1 MPWGTLAGWVLDHRR
16 LVWAVLLTSVV
27 LALGIGF
34 PPKIEP
40 NLLALLPP
48 DQPEAQALRELHASE
63 GGANVV
69 TLAFDGEPAVLEPFL
84 GALATE
90 LERSERIR
98 FAVHGID
105 EDLATRLGLLQI
117 DAADVAALSGRMR
130 GALALGPAL
139 NPIVTQQLMAMGP
152 VTERIEAIITAP
164 RSLPGSEAGSGRLLV
179 RPVGSSHDPLFSLAL
194 MEELEA
200 TVDAALADAPGVSLE
215 WIGGA
220 YRHNVEDYKGIQQD
234 AWWTGGAS
242 LLLVLTVIAFSFR
255 SAKAILLVSVP
266 LLMSLT
272 VTLGLARLLVGSLNT
287 YTSFGSAIL
296 AGLGIDFAVHLV
308 GRYRE
313 LRADGLQLREAI
325 VSAWDRVGPPCA
337 TAALTSSAGFL
348 ALSVADFRG
357 FAQLGVLLAAGIM
370 VALSMMVVVLP
381 LLIPVL
387 DARAPLL
394 RGTGQ
399 ATGQSTSTYAL
410 APGLLMVLVIAT
422 GLLGATRLP
431 KLGWE
436 YDVSALRR
444 DGLAYAELDEEERAL
459 ARESY
464 SPVVVTFPSAE
475 ERAAAVARTEALAA
489 DERLPHIERIV
500 SIESV
505 IPADQGE
512 RLAALIELQGLL
524 EDPNN
529 RYLPPPLIQ
538 RLQPLRGLELAPL
551 TPGDLP
557 APIRTLLGADQPDTH
572 RLLLLPRGNMWDLRQ
587 AAALQSEVALA
598 IEEHPAA
605 GEYVALGALYRVM
618 VHDIPIVGLL
628 ALVLVTLLTAIDLR
642 RPHWIAGAIGT
653 LLAGLIWAGS
663 ALQLSGVRLTMVN
676 IVGIPILLG
685 IGVDVVIHL
694 LHRLAEEGPGGV
706 RRALSTTGI
715 AAAISAVTTILSF
728 CSLTLAGNRGVRSLG
743 MLVVIGL
750 IAVFIASAVVL
761 PTAWAAGWRVT
772 GRAPADSR

>member
-1 MPWGTLAGWVLDHRR
+1 MPWGTLAAWVLDHRR
-16 LVWAVLLTSVV
+16 LVWGVLLVSVV
-27 LALGIGF
+27 VALWIGF

-48 DQPEAQALRELHASE
+48 DQPAAIALRELHANE

-69 TLAFDGEPAVLEPFL
+69 TLAFAGEPEHLEPFL
-84 GALATE
+84 DGLARE
-90 LERSERIR
+90 LERSERVR

-105 EDLATRLGLLQI
+105 EELATRLGLLQL
-117 DAADVAALSGRMR
+117 DPADVSTLSGRMR

-152 VTERIEAIITAP
+152 VTERIEAITTTPGA
-164 RSLPGSEAGSGRLLV
+164 LPGSEAGGGRLLV
-179 RPVGSSHDPLFSLAL
+179 RPTGSSHDPMFSLAL

-200 TVDAALADAPGVSLE
+200 TVAAALAASPEISLE

-234 AWWTGGAS
+234 LWWTGGAS
-242 LLLVLTVIAFSFR
+242 LLLVLIVISFTFR
-255 SAKAILLVSVP
+255 SARAILLVSAP
-266 LLMSLT
+266 LLMSLAI
-272 VTLGLARLLVGSLNT
+272 TLGLARILIGSLNT

-313 LRADGLQLREAI
+313 LRADGTPLHEAI
-325 VSAWDRVGPPCA
+325 ITAWDRVGPPCA

-348 ALSVADFRG
+348 ALAVADFRG
-357 FAQLGVLLAAGIM
+357 FAQLGILLATGIM
-370 VALSMMVVVLP
+370 VALGTMVVVLP
-381 LLIPVL
+381 LLIPIL
-387 DARAPLL
+387 DAEPPLL

-399 ATGQSTSTYAL
+399 AQPQSTSTYAM
-410 APGLLMVLVIAT
+410 APGLLMVLVLIT

-431 KLGWE
+431 RLDWE

-444 DGLAYAELDEEERAL
+444 DGLAYAELDEGEQAL

-475 ERAAAVARTEALAA
+475 ARSAASARIEALQA
-489 DERLPHIERIV
+489 DGRLPHIERVV

-505 IPADQGE
+505 LPPDQQL
-512 RLAALIELQGLL
+512 RLDALAELQGLL

-538 RLQPLRGLELAPL
+538 RLQPLRGLPL
-551 TPGDLP
+551 EPLGPADLP
-557 APIRTLLGADQPDTH
+557 APIRTLLGAGEPDTH

-587 AAALQSEVALA
+587 AAALETEVTQA
-598 IEEHPAA
+598 IGDHPAA

-618 VHDIPIVGLL
+618 VRDIPIVGLL
-628 ALVLVTLLTAIDLR
+628 ALILVTLLTAIDLR

-663 ALQLSGVRLTMVN
+663 ALQLFGVRLTMVN

-706 RRALSTTGI
+706 RRALGTTGI
-715 AAAISAVTTILSF
+715 AAAISALTTILSF
-728 CSLTLAGNRGVRSLG
+728 CSLILAGNRGVRSLG

-772 GRAPADSR
+772 GRAPSDQR